1 MLYLIGSPPLSGM
14 IGRARPTSAPKV
26 SVKNRLTAMFGRRL
40 GRLQRQCHY
49 AFIALGGE
57 ARTSELAEWR
67 WPERVLL
74 DGRPITE
81 YQGA

>member
-1 MLYLIGSPPLSGM
+1 
-14 IGRARPTSAPKV
+14 
-26 SVKNRLTAMFGRRL
+26 MFGRRL

-57 ARTSELAEWR
+57 ARTSELAEWC